1 MANTLTN
8 VNTVKVYSECLSAL
22 KLMLEPL
29 NIFSVQYDST
39 PGAIGET
46 VRVPVISA
54 QSASTG
60 VTDYESGDG
69 SAVSVA
75 VSITTNYARSNH
87 LTAVQASQTQTDAFK
102 KWMMEGMFSIASGI
116 LTGTQNLIT
125 TAFTNSKTVGAATA
139 MDADMLLDIRKDCV
153 TTMKFRSIE
162 PINVVLDAAY
172 YGNLLKDPAIRDR
185 SASGVDAGVSGAV
198 ARWAGMNIRE
208 SVTLSGADPY
218 AAPGTGAYLRGFA
231 CVPSAIGITVRPPK
245 ILDDRPWLSIENVVD
260 PETGIGFQVRTWV
273 APKTNTLWGCV
284 ETLFGGARV
293 NTAALYRFVSQ

>member
-1 MANTLTN
+1 
-8 VNTVKVYSECLSAL
+8 
-22 KLMLEPL
+22 
-29 NIFSVQYDST
+29 
-39 PGAIGET
+39 
-46 VRVPVISA
+46 
-54 QSASTG
+54 
-60 VTDYESGDG
+60 
-69 SAVSVA
+69 